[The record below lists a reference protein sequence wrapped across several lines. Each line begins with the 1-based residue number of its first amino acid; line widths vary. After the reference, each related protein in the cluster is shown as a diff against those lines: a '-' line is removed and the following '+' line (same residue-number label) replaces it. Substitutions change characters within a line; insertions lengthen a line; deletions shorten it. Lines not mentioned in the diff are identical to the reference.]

1 MNLDPSQTLMT
12 KLELVPGTW
21 IMSQVSHKIDT
32 RNNLQLKTLRQ
43 SSELLKLNQLKKK
56 NYLLN
61 QLKKKNYLLN
71 QLKKLKYLVNKLKK
85 IIYLPQTS
93 LAQSKLSNLSKNQ
106 RLQLSKLQ
114 GRPSRK
120 WSKRSLQKRG
130 HSAIWQWFRRL
141 KKLKS
146 SQTKKTKFL
155 RTLKLM
161 SKKKFQYWINLRA

>member
-1 MNLDPSQTLMT
+1 MNLDPSQTLMM

-43 SSELLKLNQLKKK
+43 SSELLK
-56 NYLLN
+56 LN

-141 KKLKS
+141 KELKPV
-146 SQTKKTKFL
+146 QTEKNKFL
-155 RTLKLM
+155 RTPKLM
-161 SKKKFQYWINLRA
+161 WKKKCKYLTNLKA